1 MMRTG
6 SLFVLAAAALALRPC
21 AASDAARNSSEAMNA
36 SSYVAESL
44 ASEGV
49 RIAFIGNSITL
60 HGPLAPIG
68 WTNSWGMAAS
78 EASRDYVHLVTE
90 GIADKTGRKPSVMVR
105 NLAAFER
112 EYKTVAADSLLAD
125 VVAFRPEYVV
135 VALGENVP
143 DLSSEADRLAYRRA
157 FKELLRPL
165 MPGRSKPNV
174 VVRGVFWPNAAKDA
188 EMAHVAS
195 DLDVTF
201 VRADVADQPGMRA
214 TGLFAHSGVA
224 AHPGDAGM
232 AEIAARIL
240 EGFFPTK
247 SGYALWVD
255 GRPAKVT
262 PMRIS
267 AVPFN
272 QLPQDYQRP
281 IDQTEVAGFATI
293 EADGPVVC
301 RVKPDRAFSRVT
313 VRPLAPGIVPTAS
326 DGEILFTVPKCGH
339 YVLELDGCHSP
350 LELFVE
356 PKRDFAEERTS
367 ATLTF
372 GPGLH
377 EPVLVTLKDHDRVYI
392 DKDAMVKACFRA
404 KGVKDVK
411 IFGYG
416 VIEGSR
422 NRRTG
427 YDCYRDDQDSGIQI
441 LDSSDVT
448 VDGPVVVNAAAWC
461 VSAFNSRNLEFA
473 HIKVTGAWRYNTD
486 GIDICNSR
494 NVLIRDSYFHSFD
507 DSIVVKGLMSD
518 EKSPVENVRAERCVC
533 WCGWGRTLEVG
544 LETWAPYMKGIVFQD
559 CDLVHNN
566 HGAISVHLGGPAPIE
581 DITYR
586 NIRIEYDRSERP
598 SVMQRFRDEKYIST
612 EPWSGDAITVTNY
625 KMFGPGSMYGES
637 RKAEP
642 FGSFGRLTI
651 EDVAITVGEGA
662 KCPTVNIHPEEGTY
676 FGRISKKNITINREP
691 L

>member
-1 MMRTG
+1 MKTLL
-6 SLFVLAAAALALRPC
+6 SIFSFFCATSAL
-21 AASDAARNSSEAMNA
+21 ASDAARNSSEAMNA
-36 SSYVAESL
+36 AAYSAEAL
-44 ASEGV
+44 VSEGV
-49 RIAFIGNSITL
+49 RIAFVGNSITL
-60 HGPLAPIG
+60 HQPLPEIG
-68 WTNSWGMAAS
+68 WTNNWGMAAS
-78 EASRDYVHLVTE
+78 AAEKDYVHLVAD
-90 GIADKTGRKPSVMVR
+90 GIAAKTGRRPSVMVR
-105 NLAAFER
+105 NLATFER
-112 EYKTVAADSLLAD
+112 GYRTVDAGSLLAD

-143 DLSSEADRLAYRRA
+143 DLATEEDRLAYRRA
-157 FKELLRPL
+157 FMELLRPL

-247 SGYALWVD
+247 SGYALWVQD
-255 GRPAKVT
+255 RAVKVT

-272 QLPQDYQRP
+272 QLPQGYQRP
-281 IDQTEVAGFATI
+281 ADQTEVAGFATI
-293 EADGPVVC
+293 EVEGPVVC
-301 RVKPDRAFSRVT
+301 RVKPDRDFSRVT
-313 VRPLAPGIVPTAS
+313 VRPLAAGVVPVVS
-326 DGEILFTVPKCGH
+326 EGEIIFTVPKCGH
-339 YVLELDGCHSP
+339 YVLELDGCHNP

-356 PKRDFAEERTS
+356 PKRDFAAERES

-461 VSAFNSRNLEFA
+461 ISAFNSRNLEFA
-473 HIKVTGAWRYNTD
+473 HLKVTGAWRYNTD

-494 NVLIRDSYFHSFD
+494 DVLIRDSYFHSFD

-586 NIRIEYDRSERP
+586 DIRIEYDRSERP

-612 EPWSGDAITVTNY
+612 EPWSGDAITVSNY
-625 KMFGPGSMYGES
+625 KMFGPGSMYGDAC
-637 RKAEP
+637 KDEP
-642 FGSFGRLTI
+642 AGSFRTLTI

-662 KCPTVNIHPEEGTY
+662 KRPTVNIHPEEGTT
-676 FGRISKKNITINREP
+676 FGIISKKNITINGEP